1 MKYKFLIFKI
11 KSVCYDSTF
20 YLADLYG
27 RTLEEMGHTVEYF
40 CTDNEPLTNLE
51 RYEGVH
57 FDAMLDFNSLLP
69 NLDTD
74 EGDLFLDRIDAPF
87 YDYIL
92 DHPLYH
98 NKQLKA
104 QLKRFHVI
112 CLDDEHADYIR
123 RYYPHI
129 KSVSV
134 LPLCGLPFLAGSEGY
149 QVSKLYQSGAIETLD
164 FTHQSINEIP
174 KSRDIIFTGTFSD
187 SNIIYKKICAF
198 DKPFSDEMKR
208 LCEILLAEPSMNF
221 ETAMRRLSGEQD
233 VSASLGT
240 PGAGDNKAS
249 ENDMN
254 IPDRLYTFF
263 MVDMFVKSYFRER
276 VLEAVLQT
284 GRTLA
289 VYGGMWDLW
298 DTKYASQLEIHEM
311 VPFKDSPRVLASA
324 RLAVNVMPWFKSGI
338 HDRVLTAMR
347 SGAVSFT
354 DTSKMLSVYFTDGK
368 ELLTYELE
376 HLDLIPEKLER
387 YLTDSAALERL
398 AAGGQAAVEASHTE
412 KARCVRLCEIIAESG
427 GYC

>member
-20 YLADLYG
+20 YLAELYG
-27 RTLEEMGHTVEYF
+27 RTLAKMGHEVEYF
-40 CTDNEPLTNLE
+40 STDQEPITNLE

-104 QLKRFHVI
+104 GLKRFHVI
-112 CLDDEHADYIR
+112 CLDDEHGDYIR

-129 KSVSV
+129 RSVSV
-134 LPLCGLPFLAGSEGY
+134 LPLCGLPFLKGGEGY
-149 QVSKLYQSGAIETLD
+149 QVSKLYRKGPIEQLNFTPQSL
-164 FTHQSINEIP
+164 QEIP
-174 KSRDIIFTGTFSD
+174 KCNDLVFTGTFSD
-187 SNIIYKKICAF
+187 SNIIYKKICSF
-198 DKPFSDEMKR
+198 DKPFSDEMKQ
-208 LCEILLAEPSMNF
+208 LCEILLEKPSMNF
-221 ETAMRRLSGEQD
+221 EEAMLALAGQSDSVDSIGEIPAD
-233 VSASLGT
+233 
-240 PGAGDNKAS
+240 K
-249 ENDMN
+249 MN
-254 IPDRLYTFF
+254 IPDRLYAFF
-263 MVDMFVKSYFRER
+263 MVDMFVKSYFREQ
-276 VLEAVLQT
+276 VLEAVLKT
-284 GRTLA
+284 GRKLA

-298 DTKYASQLEIHEM
+298 ETSYASQLEIHEL

-324 RLAVNVMPWFKSGI
+324 RLAINVMPWFKSGI

-347 SGAVSFT
+347 SKTVSFT
-354 DTSKMLSVYFTDGK
+354 DTSKMLNRYFTDGR

-376 HLDLIPEKLER
+376 HLNLIPEKVEK
-387 YLTDSAALERL
+387 YLSDNAALEQISCQ
-398 AAGGQAAVEASHTE
+398 GQEAVEAGHTE
-412 KARCVRLCEIIAESG
+412 YARCKELCEILGADDDR
-427 GYC
+427 